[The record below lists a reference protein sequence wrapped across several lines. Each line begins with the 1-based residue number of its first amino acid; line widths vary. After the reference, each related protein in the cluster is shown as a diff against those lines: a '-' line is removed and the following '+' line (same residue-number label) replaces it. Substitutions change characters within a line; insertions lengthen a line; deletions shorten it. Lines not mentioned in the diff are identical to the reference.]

1 MRTPR
6 DTLRLNGEDGAMQL
20 VAQTPRDVKA
30 KRADLASR
38 LAALPKPKEESW
50 EFELPEEASAPQPM
64 ELSAEDAADR
74 DRRARAVKEAA
85 ERAEFARQTQVVQ
98 RFLPRPSA
106 VDIDVLMQR
115 AFSLD
120 DPIARQVEAEMAQLI
135 AHDVKNFGSGRVTGA
150 AIEPL
155 AQHSDAALRSAKM
168 ELALEY
174 ALQSS
179 ADKATFASSFAQ
191 SWNEIHSAAVLPGI
205 AGYADDEV
213 DEHQLL
219 AEAFDGAQEA
229 IISSAEKANKMEKN
243 LAKHHGGYIQR
254 SKVLSSKIGQAH
266 AALLQQRIDLSSQ
279 RTMLD
284 AEQGAVGRRL
294 ESLRAEV
301 SHVTKRERE
310 AQELYRARK
319 GELDGLQEPVNG
331 VH

>member
-74 DRRARAVKEAA
+74 DRRARAAKEAA

-115 AFSLD
+115 ALSLD

-179 ADKATFASSFAQ
+179 ADKTTFASSFAQ

-229 IISSAEKANKMEKN
+229 IISSAEKA
-243 LAKHHGGYIQR
+243 KHHGGYIQR

-266 AALLQQRIDLSSQ
+266 AALQQQRIDLSSQ

-284 AEQGAVGRRL
+284 AEQGAIGRRL

-319 GELDGLQEPVNG
+319 GELDGLMEVVNG